1 MTSHIEE
8 AALNDYVDGL
18 LSAEARA
25 GVERHLA
32 ACDACASSAA
42 ALFRLVARLG
52 ALPRSVPP
60 RGDLR
65 PAIRAR
71 IGAVSAALEV
81 AAGVPGAAA
90 ARGGATPGAGAR
102 PLRLRRRFAL
112 AAAAV
117 LLVASTA
124 TVTRWLVLREGRGAT
139 GAAEAG
145 AVASTGATEPGRE
158 PEASDVALAAFH
170 RDESRYT
177 SAIAELEGA
186 LRRERTGLSPETL
199 GILRRNLEVIDRAL
213 AESRAALDRDP
224 ANAELGRMIL
234 STYSQK
240 LELLRRAR
248 ESTS

>member
-1 MTSHIEE
+1 MTSHIAE
-8 AALNDYVDGL
+8 AALNDYVDGV

-32 ACDACASSAA
+32 ECDACASSAA

-60 RGDLR
+60 REDLR

-71 IGAVSAALEV
+71 IGAVSAAVEA
-81 AAGVPGAAA
+81 AAGVPAEAA
-90 ARGGATPGAGAR
+90 ARPGATPGDGAR
-102 PLRLRRRFAL
+102 RLRLRRRFAL

-139 GAAEAG
+139 GAVGAS
-145 AVASTGATEPGRE
+145 AVASTGATEA
-158 PEASDVALAAFH
+158 EASDVALAAFH

-177 SAIAELEGA
+177 AAIAELEGA
-186 LRRERTGLSPETL
+186 LRRERTRLSPETL

-213 AESRAALDRDP
+213 AESRAALARDP